1 MAFMDGARPT
11 FPSIADQR
19 AASAG
24 RVSARGGNMN
34 RTRPTFPSIGEQR
47 ARNIV
52 SGQRDARGYNNGY
65 MRGEARP
72 AFGSIAD
79 QRAASA
85 GRVSARGGNM
95 SGARPT
101 FPSIADQRAASA
113 GNYARRGVNLRGG
126 VPVSVRPRGAPA
138 GGGGTVRAAQQLNE
152 DVVKK
157 LGKKSKMLSNKGLM
171 IGAGAAVIA
180 GLAMNRRGDGTS
192 SGRAGMTKY

>member
-1 MAFMDGARPT
+1 MAFMD
-11 FPSIADQR
+11 
-19 AASAG
+19 
-24 RVSARGGNMN
+24 
-34 RTRPTFPSIGEQR
+34 
-47 ARNIV
+47 
-52 SGQRDARGYNNGY
+52 
-65 MRGEARP
+65 
-72 AFGSIAD
+72 
-79 QRAASA
+79 
-85 GRVSARGGNM
+85 
-95 SGARPT
+95 GARPT